1 MALRQDR
8 VPRHLLLRIE
18 FVRKFIKENAIHS
31 VVDLGCGDWQF
42 SPYIYHDRGVAYT
55 GYDVVLPVIQE
66 SLGSPPSDWVYGCSS
81 MDLYGSPTCASVS
94 FETYYKNL

>member
-1 MALRQDR
+1 M
-8 VPRHLLLRIE
+8 LLRIE

-42 SPYIYHDRGVAYT
+42 SPHIYHDLGVAYT

-66 SLGSPPSDWVYGCSS
+66 SLGSPPSDWVYGFSS